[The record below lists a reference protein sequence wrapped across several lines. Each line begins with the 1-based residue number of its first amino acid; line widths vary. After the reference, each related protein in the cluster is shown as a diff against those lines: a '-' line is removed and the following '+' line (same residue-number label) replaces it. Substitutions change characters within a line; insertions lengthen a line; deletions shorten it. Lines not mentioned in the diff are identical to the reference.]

1 MTSIQKAMGLEFL
14 KYKVS
19 NLEGSVEYKQSV
31 VVDVTALLYGIEVL
45 KRWIHDKT
53 HVIMIPLHA
62 INSLDVFK
70 GMGDDDI
77 QYRSR
82 NASAF
87 IEKELKKQTIKL
99 QESIPLTSNHYTN
112 IINSL
117 KLTSNA
123 SKLVVVGTGADV
135 DRLNTDEITQHTQ
148 QSGYDVDLL
157 LPAEIE
163 DAALWSKQR
172 KLKYL
177 NKSKK
182 K

>member
-45 KRWIHDKT
+45 KR
-53 HVIMIPLHA
+53 
-62 INSLDVFK
+62 LDVFK